1 MDPQKLDSIKINEAQ
16 LILAEKRTSLAV
28 LRTGLAVLALPLSV
42 ISVLIV
48 TSNYYDVLEVMY
60 FLIPLGIVN
69 SVLAIFGVYL
79 IIISIKRMRHF
90 DRMISEIKTKNSVIG
105 EFME

>member
-1 MDPQKLDSIKINEAQ
+1 MDSIKTNEAQ

-48 TSNYYDVLEVMY
+48 TSNYYNVLDVIYILV
-60 FLIPLGIVN
+60 LLGIVN
-69 SVLAIFGVYL
+69 FVLVTFGVYL
-79 IIISIKRMRHF
+79 IIISLKRMKHF
-90 DRMISEIKTKNSVIG
+90 DRMIAEIKAENSVIG
-105 EFME
+105 KFME